1 MLHILFC
8 LLSKDY
14 NKTNLQFKNLKLL
27 TMNQLKRLL
36 LRKCKSISF
45 LILLQLFVIAAS
57 AQIKVSGKVTGPDGK
72 GVPSA
77 SVSIRNTTFGAATDA
92 DGMYSITADLKP
104 ATYTIDYTGVGYK
117 SKEQSLIV
125 NNSVAY
131 TSDIQLSE
139 DALKMD
145 EVVVIGSSLKQ
156 SRKELGN
163 TVNSVSAKQLINT
176 GSGNLSAALQGKVP
190 GAQITQTS
198 GDPSGGI
205 SIRMRGTSTIKGSS
219 EPLYVIDGVIVSN
232 ATTNVTNLNVGAG
245 ASAELGTNRMAD
257 INPNDIE
264 KIDIIPGAS
273 ASAIYG
279 SRASNGV
286 VLITTKTGKA
296 GQLKIDFGTS
306 LISNSLRKKVY
317 ISTYGKQF
325 GYAALRLGNISN
337 AGGPPTYTGAT
348 TTYTRPDGQVRILAT
363 DLVDV
368 TRYDYQDN
376 IFQKGMGTDNYISLS
391 GGSEKTKYYFSGG
404 YYKNEGII
412 KNTDFRRF
420 NFKTRVEQTI
430 NKYLTIIG
438 GIAYTNSFSNEKP
451 NGNVFWSPINSIN
464 ITNNL
469 YDITQRDAAGN
480 LKNVE
485 PTRVNPLSVVEDMSL
500 TQSVN
505 RTISDIQVKIKPFK
519 GLSIDYI
526 LGIDNFSQEGR
537 NLIERYPYIAAQEG
551 LGYVAS
557 ALVNTFLI
565 NNDVN
570 ISYQTKFKT
579 ISSLTTAGFNHQYQ
593 KITGLFNEGRDLL
606 NGITTINGA
615 AVKLDPRYV
624 LDQRQIFGGFLQQT
638 FGYKNVFF
646 LTAAGRIDGS
656 TSFPQDTR
664 TYFYPKV
671 SASWSISDMDF
682 WKDLTNSWFNSA
694 RVRASW
700 GVAGNLSGIG
710 SYDRFS
716 NYLSSNIN
724 GIATYNANTALGNGL
739 VVPERSSEFEF
750 GTDLSFFNNK
760 LGLVFTV
767 YNKKIVD
774 NSLLVD
780 RVLAPSSGG
789 STRTENVGN
798 LTNKGWELGVTATP
812 VSGKNFNWTLFGSV
826 NRNKN
831 LVTASSQ
838 VSPVALANA
847 GGSPSVIL
855 AGYPVGVFYG
865 NYFERDAQGNLAL
878 DAGGRPIASVN
889 NPTAKV
895 LLRKALG
902 DPNPDWVI
910 SLNNSFE
917 YKKLSFSFLFDGA
930 LGQEVFNA
938 DRRTRQG
945 VGIGDY
951 SEKEIKGLL
960 PRGYIFSI
968 YNTEE
973 WRIESGSY
981 IKLRE
986 IALSYQLPS
995 FAKFIK
1001 SSSISLIGR
1010 NLVSFDDYDGYDP
1023 ETNAGGNSS
1032 VLRGIDFGNVPI
1044 PKTFQLS
1051 FRASF

>member
-1 MLHILFC
+1 
-8 LLSKDY
+8 
-14 NKTNLQFKNLKLL
+14 
-27 TMNQLKRLL
+27 MNQLQRL
-36 LRKCKSISF
+36 RQQKWKNISF
-45 LILLQLFVIAAS
+45 VLLLQLITIVAVSQVRI
-57 AQIKVSGKVTGPDGK
+57 SGKVTEADGK
-72 GVPSA
+72 GIP
-77 SVSIRNTTFGAATDA
+77 SVSVTIRNTEFGTATDA
-92 DGMYSITADLKP
+92 DGIYSISADLKP
-104 ATYTIDYTGVGYK
+104 GAYTLDFTGIGFK
-117 SKEQSLIV
+117 SKEQSITV
-125 NNSVAY
+125 GTAASYTADVA
-131 TSDIQLSE
+131 LVE
-139 DALKMD
+139 DALNLD
-145 EVVVIGSSLKQ
+145 EVVLIGSSLAQ
-156 SRKELGN
+156 SRKQLGN
-163 TVNSVSAKQLINT
+163 TVNSVSSKQLTNT
-176 GSGNLSAALQGKVP
+176 GSGNLTASLQGKVP

-205 SIRMRGTSTIKGSS
+205 SIRMRGTSTISGSS

-232 ATTNVTNLNVGAG
+232 ATTNVTNLNVAAG
-245 ASAELGTNRMAD
+245 ARAEIGTNRLAD

-264 KIDIIPGAS
+264 KIDVIPGAS

-286 VLITTKTGKA
+286 VLITTKKGKS

-348 TTYTRPDGQVRILAT
+348 IVYNRPDGQSRILAT

-368 TRYDYQDN
+368 TRYDYQDQ
-376 IFQKGMGTDNYISLS
+376 IFQKGLGTDNYISLS

-412 KNTDFRRF
+412 KNTDFRRY
-420 NFKTRVEQTI
+420 NFKARIEQTI
-430 NKYLTIIG
+430 NQYLTIIG
-438 GIAYTNSFSNEKP
+438 GLAYSNSFSHEKP
-451 NGNVFWSPINSIN
+451 NGNVFWSPINSVN

-469 YDITQRDAAGN
+469 YNIEERDAAGN
-480 LKNVE
+480 LKGVE
-485 PTRVNPLSVVEDMSL
+485 PTRVNPLSVIEDMSL
-500 TQSVN
+500 IQQVN
-505 RTISDIQVKIKPFK
+505 RTISDIQVKIKPVK

-526 LGIDNFSQEGR
+526 LGIDNFSQEGV
-537 NLIERYPYIAAQEG
+537 NLIEKYPYIAAQEG
-551 LGYVAS
+551 LGYAAS

-570 ISYQTKFKT
+570 ISYQTQFNT
-579 ISSLTTAGFNHQYQ
+579 ISSLTTVGFNHQYQ

-606 NGITTINGA
+606 PGITTINGA
-615 AVKLDPRYV
+615 AVKLDPRYTS
-624 LDQRQIFGGFLQQT
+624 DQRQVFGGFVQQT
-638 FGYKNVFF
+638 FGYKNIFY

-656 TSFPQDTR
+656 TSFPKDTR
-664 TYFYPKV
+664 TYFYPKL
-671 SASWSISDMDF
+671 SGSWSVSEMAF
-682 WKDLTNSWFNSA
+682 WKDMTKAWFNAA
-694 RVRASW
+694 RLRASW
-700 GVAGNLSGIG
+700 GLAGNLTGIG

-716 NYLSSNIN
+716 TYLSSSIN
-724 GIATYNANTALGNGL
+724 GVAAYNINTALGNEF
-739 VVPERSSEFEF
+739 VKPERSSEFEF
-750 GTDLSFFNNK
+750 GTDLSFLNNK

-789 STRTENVGN
+789 STKVENVGN
-798 LTNKGWELGVTATP
+798 LTNKGWELGVTAAP
-812 VSGKNFNWTLFGSV
+812 ISGKDFSWSLFGSV
-826 NRNKN
+826 NKNKN

-838 VSPVALANA
+838 VSPITLTNAAVA
-847 GGSPSVIL
+847 PSVIL
-855 AGYPVGVFYG
+855 AGQPLGVFYG
-865 NYFERDAQGNLAL
+865 NYFERDGDGNLLL
-878 DAGGRPIASVN
+878 DAAGRPIAAVN
-889 NPTAKV
+889 NPTAKA
-895 LLRKALG
+895 LLTKVVG
-902 DPNPDWVI
+902 NPNPDWVV
-910 SLNNSFE
+910 SLSNSFE
-917 YKKLSFSFLFDGA
+917 YKKLSFSFLVDGA

-951 SEKEIKGLL
+951 SEKEIKGEL
-960 PRGYIFSI
+960 PRGYIFAI

-973 WRIESGSY
+973 WRVESGSY

-995 FAKFIK
+995 LAKFIR
-1001 SSSISLIGR
+1001 SSSLSLIGR
-1010 NLVSFDDYDGYDP
+1010 NLISWDDYDGYDP
-1023 ETNAGGNSS
+1023 ETNAGGNSA

-1044 PKTFQLS
+1044 PRTFQLS

>member
-1 MLHILFC
+1 M
-8 LLSKDY
+8 
-14 NKTNLQFKNLKLL
+14 NKKL
-27 TMNQLKRLL
+27 RL
-36 LRKCKSISF
+36 RQWKWKSIS
-45 LILLQLFVIAAS
+45 LALVLQLSMIAVM
-57 AQIKVSGKVTGPDGK
+57 AQIRISGKVTGADGK
-72 GVPSA
+72 GIPAV
-77 SVSIRNTTFGAATDA
+77 SVQIRTTTVGTITDA
-92 DGMYSITADLKP
+92 NGNYDFTATLKSG
-104 ATYTIDYTGVGYK
+104 TYILDFTGVGFK
-117 SKEQSLIV
+117 SKEQTVQVSDAA
-125 NNSVAY
+125 AY
-131 TSDIQLSE
+131 TVDAQLSE

-145 EVVVIGSSLKQ
+145 EVVLIGSSLRQ
-156 SRKELGN
+156 SRKQLGN
-163 TVNSVSAKQLINT
+163 TVNSVNAKQLANT
-176 GSGNLSAALQGKVP
+176 GSGNLTASLQGKVP

-232 ATTNVTNLNVGAG
+232 ATTNVTNLNVPAG
-245 ASAELGTNRMAD
+245 ASAEIGTNRLAD

-264 KIDIIPGAS
+264 KIDVIPGAS

-306 LISNSLRKKVY
+306 LISNALRKKVY
-317 ISTYGKQF
+317 ITTYGKQF

-337 AGGPPTYTGAT
+337 AGGPPAYTGAT
-348 TTYTRPDGQVRILAT
+348 ISYTRPDGQNRILAT

-368 TRYDYQDN
+368 TRYDYQDQ
-376 IFQKGMGTDNYISLS
+376 IFQKGLGTDNYISLS

-412 KNTDFRRF
+412 KGTDFRRF
-420 NFKTRVEQTI
+420 NFKTRIEQTI

-438 GIAYTNSFSNEKP
+438 GVAYTNSFSNEKP

-469 YDITQRDAAGN
+469 YNITERDAAGN
-480 LKNVE
+480 LKGVE
-485 PTRVNPLSVVEDMSL
+485 PTRVNPLSVIEDMSL

-505 RTISDIQVKIKPFK
+505 RTISDIQVKIKPAK

-526 LGIDNFSQEGR
+526 LGLDNFSQEGR
-537 NLIERYPYIAAQEG
+537 NLIERYPYISAQEG

-557 ALVNTFLI
+557 ALVNTFLV

-570 ISYQTKFKT
+570 ISYQTKYKT
-579 ISSLTTAGFNHQYQ
+579 ISSLTTVGFNHQYQ

-615 AVKLDPRYV
+615 AVKLDPRYTS
-624 LDQRQIFGGFLQQT
+624 DQRQIFGGFLQQT
-638 FGYKNVFF
+638 FGYKNIFF

-671 SASWSISDMDF
+671 SGSWNISDMDF
-682 WKDLTNSWFNSA
+682 WKRTPNNWLNSA
-694 RVRASW
+694 RLRASW
-700 GVAGNLSGIG
+700 GLAGNLSGIG
-710 SYDRFS
+710 TYDRFS
-716 NYLSSNIN
+716 TYLSSNIN
-724 GIATYNANTALGNGL
+724 GIATYNVNTALGNEF
-739 VVPERSSEFEF
+739 VEPERSSEFEF
-750 GTDLSFFNNK
+750 GADLGFFNNK
-760 LGLVFTV
+760 LGLVVSV
-767 YNKKIVD
+767 YNKKIID

-812 VSGKNFNWTLFGSV
+812 VDGKNFRWSLFGSV

-838 VSPVALANA
+838 VSPVALANN

-855 AGYPVGVFYG
+855 AGQPLGVFYG
-865 NYFERDAQGNLAL
+865 NYFERDAAGNLSL
-878 DAGGRPIASVN
+878 DAGGRPIAAVN

-902 DPNPDWVI
+902 DPNPDWVV
-910 SLNNSFE
+910 SLSNSLE
-917 YKKLSFSFLFDGA
+917 YKKLSFSFLLDGA

-951 SEKEIKGLL
+951 AEKEAKGLL

-973 WRIESGSY
+973 WRVESGSY

-986 IALSYQLPS
+986 IALSYQLPT

-1010 NLVSFDDYDGYDP
+1010 NLISFDSYDGYDP
-1023 ETNAGGNSS
+1023 ETNAGGNSA

-1044 PKTFQLS
+1044 PKTFQVS

>member
-1 MLHILFC
+1 
-8 LLSKDY
+8 
-14 NKTNLQFKNLKLL
+14 
-27 TMNQLKRLL
+27 MNQKLMLKQMQKRIALFL
-36 LRKCKSISF
+36 FSF
-45 LILLQLFVIAAS
+45 LATVTVF
-57 AQIKVSGKVTGPDGK
+57 AQVSISGKVTGSDGK
-72 GVPSA
+72 GIPFI
-77 SVSIRNTTFGAATDA
+77 SVVVKTTSFGGVTNT
-92 DGMYSITADLKP
+92 DGSYNFSADLRQGN
-104 ATYTIDYTGVGYK
+104 YTLEFSGVGFK
-117 SKEQSLIV
+117 SKEQTLQVGSGASYSV
-125 NNSVAY
+125 NA
-131 TSDIQLSE
+131 QLNA
-139 DALKMD
+139 DALNLD
-145 EVVVIGSSLKQ
+145 EVVVIGSTLKQ
-156 SRKELGN
+156 SRKQLGN
-163 TVNSVSAKQLINT
+163 TVNSVNAKQLSNT

-219 EPLYVIDGVIVSN
+219 EPLYVIDGVIISN
-232 ATTNVTNLNVGAG
+232 ATTNVTNLNV
-245 ASAELGTNRMAD
+245 ASGPSSEIGTNRLAD

-286 VLITTKTGKA
+286 VLITTKSGKS
-296 GQLKIDFGTS
+296 GQLKIDFSTS
-306 LISNSLRKKVY
+306 INTNALRKRVY
-317 ISTYGKQF
+317 ITTYGKQF

-348 TTYTRPDGQVRILAT
+348 ISYTRPDGQNRILAT

-368 TRYDYQDN
+368 TRYDYQDH
-376 IFQKGMGTDNYISLS
+376 IFQKGLGTDNYISLS

-404 YYKNEGII
+404 FYKNEGII
-412 KNTDFRRF
+412 KHTDFRRF
-420 NFKTRVEQTI
+420 NFKTRIEQI
-430 NKYLTIIG
+430 VNKYLTIIG
-438 GIAYTNSFSNEKP
+438 GVSYTNSFSHEKP
-451 NGNVFWSPINSIN
+451 NGNVFWSPINSVN

-485 PTRVNPLSVVEDMSL
+485 PTRVNPLSVIEDMSL

-505 RTISDIQVKIKPFK
+505 RTISDIQVKIKPMN

-526 LGIDNFSQEGR
+526 LGVDNFSQEGR

-570 ISYQTKFKT
+570 ISYQTKIKS
-579 ISSLTTAGFNHQYQ
+579 ISSLTTVGFNHQYQ

-615 AVKLDPRYV
+615 AVRLDPRYSS
-624 LDQRQIFGGFLQQT
+624 DQRQIFGGFVQET
-638 FGYKNVFF
+638 FGYKNIFY

-664 TYFYPKV
+664 TYFYPKL
-671 SASWSISDMDF
+671 SGSWSVSDMDF
-682 WKDLTNSWFNSA
+682 WKETPNNWFSSA
-694 RVRASW
+694 RLRASW
-700 GVAGNLSGIG
+700 GLAGNLSGIG

-716 NYLSSNIN
+716 TYLSSSIN
-724 GIATYNANTALGNGL
+724 GVATYNVNTALGNAL
-739 VVPERSSEFEF
+739 VEPERSSEFEI

-760 LGLVFTV
+760 LGLIFTV

-789 STRTENVGN
+789 STRVENVGN
-798 LTNKGWELGVTATP
+798 LTNKGWEVGITANP
-812 VSGKNFNWTLFGSV
+812 VSGNNFNWNLFASV
-826 NRNKN
+826 NNNKN

-855 AGYPVGVFYG
+855 AGQPLGVFYG
-865 NYFERDAQGNLAL
+865 NYFERDASGNLSL

-902 DPNPDWVI
+902 DPNPEWII
-910 SLNNSFE
+910 SMNNSIE
-917 YKKLSFSFLFDGA
+917 YKKLSFSFLLDGA

-951 SEKEIKGLL
+951 AEKEAKGLI

-973 WRIESGSY
+973 WRVESGSY
-981 IKLRE
+981 VKLRE

-995 FAKFIK
+995 LAKFIK
-1001 SSSISLIGR
+1001 SSSLSIIGR
-1010 NLVSFDDYDGYDP
+1010 NLISWDSYDGYDP
-1023 ETNAGGNSS
+1023 ETNAGGNSA

-1044 PKTFQLS
+1044 PKTFQLT

>member
-1 MLHILFC
+1 M
-8 LLSKDY
+8 S
-14 NKTNLQFKNLKLL
+14 QFKKLRHWKWK
-27 TMNQLKRLL
+27 N
-36 LRKCKSISF
+36 ISF
-45 LILLQLFVIAAS
+45 ILLLQLCTVCLW
-57 AQIKVSGKVTGPDGK
+57 AQVNISGKVTGADGK
-72 GVPSA
+72 GIPSI
-77 SVSIRNTTFGAATDA
+77 SVTIRTTTIGGITDDNGSYSFIA
-92 DGMYSITADLKP
+92 DIKP
-104 ATYTIDYTGVGYK
+104 GNYTIEFSGVGFK
-117 SKEQSLIV
+117 TMTQSLTIS
-125 NNSVAY
+125 NATSY
-131 TSDIQLSE
+131 TANAQLAE
-139 DALKMD
+139 DVLKLD
-145 EVVVIGSSLKQ
+145 EVVLIGSSLKQ
-156 SRKELGN
+156 SRKQLGN
-163 TVNSVSAKQLINT
+163 TVNSVNAKQLVNT
-176 GSGNLSAALQGKVP
+176 GSGNLTASLQGKVP

-232 ATTNVTNLNVGAG
+232 ATTNVTNLNVAAG
-245 ASAELGTNRMAD
+245 ASAEIGTNRLAD

-286 VLITTKTGKA
+286 VLITTKTGKS
-296 GQLKIDFGTS
+296 GQLKIDFSTS
-306 LISNSLRKKVY
+306 LISNALRKKVY
-317 ISTYGKQF
+317 ITTYGKQF

-348 TTYTRPDGQVRILAT
+348 ITYTRPDGQVRILAT

-368 TRYDYQDN
+368 TRYDYQDE
-376 IFQKGMGTDNYISLS
+376 IFRKGLGTDNYISLS

-404 YYKNEGII
+404 FYKNEGII

-420 NFKTRVEQTI
+420 NFKTRIEQII

-438 GIAYTNSFSNEKP
+438 GIAYTNSFSNERP
-451 NGNVFWSPINSIN
+451 NGNVFWSPINSVN
-464 ITNNL
+464 ITNNIFNIK
-469 YDITQRDAAGN
+469 DRDAAGN

-485 PTRVNPLSVVEDMSL
+485 PTRVNPLSVIEDMSL

-505 RTISDIQVKIKPFK
+505 RTISDIQVKIKPAK

-537 NLIERYPYIAAQEG
+537 NLIKRYPYISAQEG
-551 LGYVAS
+551 LGYVAN

-579 ISSLTTAGFNHQYQ
+579 ISSLTTVGFNHQYQ

-606 NGITTINGA
+606 PGITTINGA
-615 AVKLDPRYV
+615 AVKLDPRYTS
-624 LDQRQIFGGFLQQT
+624 DQRQIFGGFVQET
-638 FGYKNVFF
+638 FGYKNIFY

-656 TSFPQDTR
+656 TSFPKDTR
-664 TYFYPKV
+664 TYFYPKL
-671 SASWSISDMDF
+671 SGSWNISDMDF
-682 WKDLTNSWFNSA
+682 WKEMKNSWLNSA
-694 RVRASW
+694 RLRASW
-700 GVAGNLSGIG
+700 GLAGNLSGIG

-716 NYLSSNIN
+716 TYLSSSIN
-724 GIATYNANTALGNGL
+724 GIAAYNVNTALGNEF
-739 VVPERSSEFEF
+739 VKPERSSEFEI

-789 STRTENVGN
+789 STKVENVGN

-812 VSGKNFNWTLFGSV
+812 VSGKNFNWSLYGSV
-826 NRNKN
+826 NHNKN

-838 VSPVALANA
+838 VSPIALANA
-847 GGSPSVIL
+847 GGSTSVIL
-855 AGYPVGVFYG
+855 AGQPVGVFYG
-865 NYFERDAQGNLAL
+865 NYFERDASGKLSL
-878 DAGGRPIASVN
+878 DAGGRPIAAVN
-889 NPTAKV
+889 NSTQKV
-895 LLRKALG
+895 LLRKVLG
-902 DPNPDWVI
+902 SPNPDWVLN
-910 SLNNSFE
+910 LNNSLE
-917 YKKLSFSFLFDGA
+917 YKKFSFSFLLDGA

-951 SEKEIKGLL
+951 AEKEAKGLL

-973 WRIESGSY
+973 WRVESGSY

-986 IALSYQLPS
+986 VALSYELPS

-1001 SSSISLIGR
+1001 SSSLSLIGR
-1010 NLVSFDDYDGYDP
+1010 NLISFDDYDGYDP
-1023 ETNAGGNSS
+1023 ETNAGGNSA

-1044 PKTFQLS
+1044 PRTYQLT